1 MSQCGP
7 VLFYLSSYFEPDN
20 KTGLASTTMN
30 IDKYKHQ
37 HVAIFNSIR
46 QLKELSHDGIPQN
59 AADIAAL
66 VIKMSS
72 VIKLHLSIEDKFLYP
87 ALQEA
92 NNPRLAMLGKQYQHE
107 MTHIAE
113 TYGEFARKW
122 NDAAQVAS
130 NPEGFRNEANRVLK
144 ILFERM
150 QREDRDFYP
159 MIEVA

>member
-1 MSQCGP
+1 
-7 VLFYLSSYFEPDN
+7 
-20 KTGLASTTMN
+20 MN

-37 HVAIFNSIR
+37 HTAIFTSIR
-46 QLKELSHDGIPQN
+46 KLKELSHEGIAGN
-59 AADIAAL
+59 AAAIAAL

-92 NNPRLAMLGKQYQHE
+92 NNPRLAMMGKQFQHE

-122 NDAAQVAS
+122 NDAGHVAGD
-130 NPEGFRNEANRVLK
+130 PEGFRREANRVLK
-144 ILFERM
+144 VLFERM

-159 MIEVA
+159 MIETA

>member
-1 MSQCGP
+1 
-7 VLFYLSSYFEPDN
+7 
-20 KTGLASTTMN
+20 MN

-37 HVAIFNSIR
+37 HTAIFISIR
-46 QLKELSHDGIPQN
+46 KLKELSHEGIALN
-59 AADIAAL
+59 AADIAAH

-92 NNPRLAMLGKQYQHE
+92 NNPRLAMMGKQFQHE

-122 NDAAQVAS
+122 NDAGHVS
-130 NPEGFRNEANRVLK
+130 GDPEGFRREANRVLK

-159 MIEVA
+159 MIESS

>member
-1 MSQCGP
+1 
-7 VLFYLSSYFEPDN
+7 
-20 KTGLASTTMN
+20 MN

-37 HVAIFNSIR
+37 HIAIFDSIR
-46 QLKELSHDGIPQN
+46 TLKVLSHEGIAQN

-113 TYGEFARKW
+113 TYGEFARRW
-122 NDAAQVAS
+122 NDAGHLIAD
-130 NPEGFRNEANRVLK
+130 PEGFRSETNRVLK

-150 QREDRDFYP
+150 KREDRDFYP
-159 MIEVA
+159 MIETA

>member
-1 MSQCGP
+1 M
-7 VLFYLSSYFEPDN
+7 D
-20 KTGLASTTMN
+20 

-37 HVAIFNSIR
+37 HTVIFDNIR
-46 QLKELSHDGIPQN
+46 KLKEFSHLGIAEH
-59 AADIAAL
+59 AADIAAQ

-92 NNPRLAMLGKQYQHE
+92 NNPRLATMGKQYQHE

-113 TYGEFARKW
+113 AYGEFARKW
-122 NDAAQVAS
+122 NDAGHVAAD
-130 NPEGFRNEANRVLK
+130 PDGFRNAANKVLK
-144 ILFERM
+144 VLFDRM

-159 MIEVA
+159 MIENA

>member
-1 MSQCGP
+1 
-7 VLFYLSSYFEPDN
+7 
-20 KTGLASTTMN
+20 MN

-37 HVAIFNSIR
+37 HIAIFDSIR
-46 QLKELSHDGIPQN
+46 TLKELSHEGIARN

-122 NDAAQVAS
+122 NDAGHLIA
-130 NPEGFRNEANRVLK
+130 NPEGFRAEANRVLK

-150 QREDRDFYP
+150 RREDRDFYP

>member
-1 MSQCGP
+1 
-7 VLFYLSSYFEPDN
+7 
-20 KTGLASTTMN
+20 MN

-37 HVAIFNSIR
+37 HTAIFHSIR
-46 QLKELSHDGIPQN
+46 TLKELSHAGVTQN
-59 AADIAAL
+59 AAAIAAL

-92 NNPRLAMLGKQYQHE
+92 NNPRLATIGKQYQHE

-122 NDAAQVAS
+122 NDARHVAG
-130 NPEGFRNEANRVLK
+130 NPEGFRTEANRVLK

>member
-1 MSQCGP
+1 M
-7 VLFYLSSYFEPDN
+7 D
-20 KTGLASTTMN
+20 

-37 HVAIFNSIR
+37 HTVIFDNIR
-46 QLKELSHDGIPQN
+46 KLKEFSHLGITEH
-59 AADIAAL
+59 AADIAAQ

-92 NNPRLAMLGKQYQHE
+92 NNPRLAMMGKQYQHE

-113 TYGEFARKW
+113 VYGEFARKW
-122 NDAAQVAS
+122 NDAGHVAGD
-130 NPEGFRNEANRVLK
+130 PDGFRNEANKVLK
-144 ILFERM
+144 TLFDRM

-159 MIEVA
+159 MIEKV